1 MVTVDVVWAVA
12 IGYLFGSLPS
22 AYILCKIL
30 LKGLDIRT
38 VGSKNVGGR
47 NLIRALKQAGK
58 PDWFSYSM
66 GLVILVFDVLKGYL
80 AMLLVQYLSFKVA
93 NGDPWVIAFAG
104 ASAVLGHNWNI
115 WLFSAGGKG
124 VATSMGVLIF
134 FNPIYIP
141 IWLVGFF
148 VIGSIVLYSA
158 ITYIINFI
166 TMGVVLYF
174 WEWYVTPISDTNFA
188 LVADQIPLVAMITLF
203 ALTVVVLSRQYENF
217 AKIKS
222 GEASKMKLWKIF
234 KGKAEEA
241 LK

>member
-1 MVTVDVVWAVA
+1 MLTIDVVWAVA

-22 AYILCKIL
+22 AYILCKLL

-66 GLVILVFDVLKGYL
+66 GVVILVFDVLKGYL
-80 AMLLVQYLSFKVA
+80 AMLLVQYLSIQVA
-93 NGDPWVIAFAG
+93 NGDLWVIAFAG
-104 ASAVLGHNWNI
+104 VAAVLGHNWNI
-115 WLFSAGGKG
+115 WLFSPGGKG

-148 VIGSIVLYSA
+148 VIGCLVLYSA
-158 ITYIINFI
+158 ITYILNFI
-166 TMGVVLYF
+166 AMGVVLYY
-174 WEWYVTPISDTNFA
+174 WNWYVTPISTNYD
-188 LVADQIPLVAMITLF
+188 LVADLPLVAMITLF